1 VVRAWSKCSKTNAA
15 ATIVPIRHGSW
26 DAAWPA
32 CSQGDPRRAPS
43 SQGNRP
49 LATDRLRQR
58 ISNLG
63 LRNILPA
70 RNGALAT
77 LASQVPPALL
87 ADQIGPFPVRSV
99 DLVEDHRRRA
109 RRVRRTAKRRLAPH
123 AGPGRLDATTF
134 APASRN
140 FSPTSRQA
148 TRPTDVLALAARLTG
163 LLVRTRS
170 GSG

>member
-15 ATIVPIRHGSW
+15 ATIVPIRHGLW

-77 LASQVPPALL
+77 LASQVPPHGSPIRSALSL
-87 ADQIGPFPVRSV
+87 SAASIWSKTTGAVRGEYVGLRNDDWRPTLGRADST
-99 DLVEDHRRRA
+99 RRHSCP
-109 RRVRRTAKRRLAPH
+109 RRETFRRPH
-123 AGPGRLDATTF
+123 DRQRGRLTY
-134 APASRN
+134 
-140 FSPTSRQA
+140 
-148 TRPTDVLALAARLTG
+148 
-163 LLVRTRS
+163 
-170 GSG
+170 

>member
-1 VVRAWSKCSKTNAA
+1 VIAERGQVVRAWSKCSKTNAA

-123 AGPGRLDATTF
+123 AGPGRADSTRRDDIRARVEKLFADLTTG
-134 APASRN
+134 N
-140 FSPTSRQA
+140 
-148 TRPTDVLALAARLTG
+148 AAD
-163 LLVRTRS
+163 
-170 GSG
+170 